1 MRSSSK
7 LQIQNINSSGFII
20 VVLTYLPGQEQ
31 PLLRARGFVVAGTL
45 SQGFPPIRT
54 LLDQTIQS
62 ISSDS
67 SELVQVACIKAVEN
81 FVTFGNVPADRQVP
95 MLVAINSFLD
105 SKDMT
110 ELEDADDLLVTL
122 AEALRAIISI
132 DPRITIASE
141 IKSVDSL
148 FLIARHGASNFQV
161 TMMVVEA
168 FEELVSTLSDPTSY
182 AALCTKVLPTI
193 AGAFNVADMT
203 QDDPLLSL
211 ACELLVPLV
220 QNGSE
225 PLPAGFVA
233 ATLPKL
239 KGLLL
244 QSPEGEVLRPGAE
257 AIKYMLMHDH
267 HQVLG
272 WHDENGQSG
281 LETCLLIID
290 RLLGPNIE
298 DNAAS
303 EVGGLAAELVEKAGP
318 ERLGPYLEKL
328 LQAVANRL
336 ASAEAAAFIQSL
348 ISVFARL
355 SLVQAGD
362 VVQFLSNIDI
372 NGQNGLQVVMCK
384 WLENSV
390 SFAGY
395 DDIRQNVIA
404 LSKLYSLNDQ
414 RLAQIHVRGD
424 MIIQPG
430 NGRIMTRSRAKANP
444 EQYSSIPATLKIL
457 KVLIEELLSASG
469 VSGAANAAAAAAAEF
484 ADADEDDGDE
494 GWEDESDMVNSSH
507 AALMSMVDNATN
519 RTRDDETQ
527 QYLVEFFV
535 RAARE
540 NIADFQHWYGMLT
553 EDEQKKLNE
562 LASSS

>member
-1 MRSSSK
+1 M
-7 LQIQNINSSGFII
+7 IAI
-20 VVLTYLPGQEQ
+20 
-31 PLLRARGFVVAGTL
+31 
-45 SQGFPPIRT
+45 
-54 LLDQTIQS
+54 LDHTIQS
-62 ISSDS
+62 VSNDS
-67 SELVQVACIKAVEN
+67 CELVQVACIKAIES
-81 FVTFGNVPADRQVP
+81 FVTSGHVPADRQVP

-105 SKDMT
+105 GKDMT

-122 AEALRAIISI
+122 VESLRAVIQI
-132 DPRITIASE
+132 DPRIIIASD
-141 IKSVDSL
+141 IKSLDSL
-148 FLIARHGASNFQV
+148 FLIAKHGASNFQV
-161 TMMVVEA
+161 TYMVTEA
-168 FEELVSTLSDPTSY
+168 FEDLVSTLSDSASY
-182 AALCTKVLPTI
+182 AALCAKVLPTI

-203 QDDPLLSL
+203 QDDPLLTL

-220 QNGSE
+220 ENGSE

-239 KGLLL
+239 KTLLL

-257 AIKYMLMHDH
+257 SIKYMLMHDH

-290 RLLGPNIE
+290 RLLGPGIE

-336 ASAEAAAFIQSL
+336 ATAEAAAFIQSL

-372 NGQNGLQVVMCK
+372 NGQNGLQVVMSK
-384 WLENSV
+384 WLENSI

-395 DDIRQNVIA
+395 DEIRQNVIA
-404 LSKLYSLNDQ
+404 LSKLYSLNDP
-414 RLAQIHVRGD
+414 RLAQIQVRGD

-444 EQYSSIPATLKIL
+444 DQYNSIPVTLKIL

-469 VSGAANAAAAAAAEF
+469 VTGAANAAAAAAAEF

-494 GWEDESDMVNSSH
+494 GWEDENDTVDPSH
-507 AALMSMVDNATN
+507 AHLMSLVEGASSRM
-519 RTRDDETQ
+519 RDDETQ
-527 QYLVEFFV
+527 QYLSEFFV

-540 NIADFQHWYGMLT
+540 NIADFQTWYGMLT

-562 LASSS
+562 LASNP